1 MNILTAKKGKNNTT
15 HIGSGDGNS
24 LLFTS
29 IKSHHSSIHP
39 PPKKKKPR
47 KKNKQKRKIIKPN
60 IKKKQPNKKD
70 SVLNKNNMLICI
82 F

>member
-1 MNILTAKKGKNNTT
+1 MCMNILTAKKGKNNTR

-39 PPKKKKPR
+39 PPKKKPR
-47 KKNKQKRKIIKPN
+47 KK
-60 IKKKQPNKKD
+60 KKQTKEKDNKAKYK
-70 SVLNKNNMLICI
+70 KNNQTKKIR

>member
-1 MNILTAKKGKNNTT
+1 MCMNILTAKKGKNNTT

-39 PPKKKKPR
+39 PPKKKNLE

-60 IKKKQPNKKD
+60 IKKNNQTKK
-70 SVLNKNNMLICI
+70 IR